1 MHAQEAIERIKAV
14 QKRAESSSA
23 GLGYYEASML
33 LGKAYSGWA
42 SHSGEALEV
51 YGELTTKFP
60 EDFRCSAEFM
70 QSWSCLVSSLR
81 T

>member
-1 MHAQEAIERIKAV
+1 MPLQEAIERIKAV

-42 SHSGEALEV
+42 NHSGEALEV
-51 YGELTTKFP
+51 YGELTTKYP
-60 EDFRCSAEFM
+60 EDFRCSAEFV
-70 QSWSCLVSSLR
+70 QNLAWLKF

>member
-1 MHAQEAIERIKAV
+1 MPQEAIERMRAV
-14 QKRAESSSA
+14 QKRAEGGGA

-42 SHSGEALEV
+42 NHSGEALEV

-60 EDFRCSAEFM
+60 EDFRLAPED
-70 QSWSCLVSSLR
+70 
-81 T
+81 